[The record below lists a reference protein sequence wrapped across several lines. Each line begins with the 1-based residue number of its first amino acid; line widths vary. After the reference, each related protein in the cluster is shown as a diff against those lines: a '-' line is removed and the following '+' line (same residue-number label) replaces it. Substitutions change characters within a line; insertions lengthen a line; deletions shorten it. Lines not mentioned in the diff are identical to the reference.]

1 MGLHVSEVN
10 SKPIIGLTG
19 GIGSGKSEVSKILA
33 ELGCVV
39 ADSDGMA
46 RQVLKE
52 EDVRDE
58 IVRWWGHRV
67 LDDAWQVNRAA
78 VASIVFNDP
87 EQRKKLEGLVHPRVE
102 AMRRALFASAA
113 DSAPALV
120 IDAPLLVEAGL
131 DAECDSIWFIDAPRE
146 QRLERVRAQRG
157 WDADELARREESQMP
172 LDEKRSRAD
181 HVIANDG
188 DRQHLS
194 EQVRRFLNEILGARR
209 S

>member
-1 MGLHVSEVN
+1 MPEN
-10 SKPIIGLTG
+10 DKPIIGLTG

-39 ADSDGMA
+39 ADSDSMA

-52 EDVRDE
+52 KDVIDE

-78 VASIVFNDP
+78 VAAIVFNDP
-87 EQRKKLEGLVHPRVE
+87 EERKKLEGLVHPRVE
-102 AMRRALFASAA
+102 AMRRKQFAAA
-113 DSAPALV
+113 PARSPALV

-131 DAECDSIWFIDAPRE
+131 DADCDSVWFVDCPRE
-146 QRLERVRAQRG
+146 KRLERVHRQRG
-157 WDADELARREESQMP
+157 WDEQEFARREESQMP

-181 HVIANDG
+181 YVVANDG
-188 DRQHLS
+188 DRHHLAD
-194 EQVRRFLNEILGARR
+194 QVRRFLNEILEARR
-209 S
+209 SS